1 MAAVPSM
8 NSTDSP
14 AATLVTP
21 LSAIA
26 LANALELSSTFQPAR
41 STACAPRLVT
51 SNQSAPY
58 GLSPLLH
65 GDASVT
71 ASLGAIV
78 PGEPV
83 SPLRVNA
90 PLTPATL
97 SLRPVE
103 TFSNVKPL
111 VEAPKVTPVMRVP
124 AGLNRL
130 TASPSVERPMPEPL

>member
-14 AATLVTP
+14 AAMLVTP

-71 ASLGAIV
+71 ASLGAIA

-97 SLRPVE
+97 SLRPL
-103 TFSNVKPL
+103 TFSKVKPL
-111 VEAPKVTPVMRVP
+111 VDAPKLTPVTRVP
-124 AGLNRL
+124 AGLNRF

>member
-14 AATLVTP
+14 AAMLVTP
-21 LSAIA
+21 FSAIA
-26 LANALELSSTFQPAR
+26 LANALELSSTFQPVR
-41 STACAPRLVT
+41 STACAPGLVT

-97 SLRPVE
+97 SLRPL
-103 TFSNVKPL
+103 TLSNVKTL
-111 VEAPKVTPVMRVP
+111 VEAPKLTP
-124 AGLNRL
+124 
-130 TASPSVERPMPEPL
+130 